1 LSLGRR
7 AALER
12 RAILGHL
19 ESSLG
24 SSRRADGLESLSLT
38 ANFSYGELKIFSG
51 RAHPALAQEICQYLG
66 LPLGELTLYNFSDGE
81 DYCQID
87 ENVRGADVF
96 VVQPT
101 CSPVNDHVMEL
112 LILLD
117 AFRRSSASRITAVM
131 PYFGYARQDKKDKPR
146 VPIAA
151 KLMADLLTA
160 SGADRIL
167 TMDLHSAQIQGFFN
181 IPVDHLF
188 AAPVLLDAIREMN
201 LADLV
206 VVSPDVGGV
215 ARARAIG
222 KRLGASLAI
231 IDKRRT
237 GKNETEV
244 LNVIGDVEGRNVL
257 ILDDI
262 IDTAGTLIQAE
273 EALREQGA
281 RKTFAA
287 AVHPV
292 LSGPALERI
301 EASGLESLVVT
312 NTIPLD
318 AALARCRKI
327 RSLSIAPL
335 LGEAIQRIHQG
346 TSVSSLFV

>member
-1 LSLGRR
+1 
-7 AALER
+7 
-12 RAILGHL
+12 
-19 ESSLG
+19 
-24 SSRRADGLESLSLT
+24 LT
-38 ANFSYGELKIFSG
+38 PNFSYGDLKIFSG
-51 RAHPALAQEICQYLG
+51 RAHPALAREMCDYLG
-66 LPLGELTLYNFSDGE
+66 LPLGEITLFNFSDGE
-81 DYCQID
+81 NYCQID

-167 TMDLHSAQIQGFFN
+167 TMDLHTLQIQGFFN

-188 AAPVLLDAIREMN
+188 AAPVLLDAIREMGVE
-201 LADLV
+201 DLV
-206 VVSPDVGGV
+206 IVSPDVGGV

-231 IDKRRT
+231 IDKRRS
-237 GKNETEV
+237 GPNETEV
-244 LNVIGDVEGRNVL
+244 LHVVGEVEGKNVL

-262 IDTAGTLIQAE
+262 IDTAGTLVQAE

-281 RKTFAA
+281 RRTYAA

-292 LSGPALERI
+292 FSGPAFDRI
-301 EASGLESLVVT
+301 ENSGIETLFVT

-318 AALARCRKI
+318 DAMGRCPKI
-327 RSLSIAPL
+327 RPLSVAPL
-335 LGEAIQRIHQG
+335 LGEAIQRIHEG
-346 TSVSSLFV
+346 ASVSSLFV

>member
-1 LSLGRR
+1 V
-7 AALER
+7 
-12 RAILGHL
+12 
-19 ESSLG
+19 
-24 SSRRADGLESLSLT
+24 
-38 ANFSYGELKIFSG
+38 
-51 RAHPALAQEICQYLG
+51 
-66 LPLGELTLYNFSDGE
+66 TLFNFSDGE
-81 DYCQID
+81 NYCQID

-167 TMDLHSAQIQGFFN
+167 TMDLHTLQIQGFFN

-188 AAPVLLDAIREMN
+188 AAPVLLDAIREMEVK
-201 LADLV
+201 DLV
-206 VVSPDVGGV
+206 IVSPDVGGV

-231 IDKRRT
+231 IDKRRS
-237 GKNETEV
+237 GPNETEV
-244 LNVIGDVEGRNVL
+244 LNVIGDVHGRDVL

-262 IDTAGTLIQAE
+262 IDTAGTLVQAE
-273 EALREQGA
+273 EALRKQGA
-281 RKTFAA
+281 RRTFAA

-292 LSGPALERI
+292 FSGPALERI
-301 EASGLESLVVT
+301 QDSGLETLFVT
-312 NTIPLD
+312 NTIPVED
-318 AALARCRKI
+318 AMRRCPKI
-327 RSLSIAPL
+327 RTLSVAPL

-346 TSVSSLFV
+346 ASVSSLFV

>member
-1 LSLGRR
+1 M
-7 AALER
+7 
-12 RAILGHL
+12 
-19 ESSLG
+19 
-24 SSRRADGLESLSLT
+24 T
-38 ANFSYGELKIFSG
+38 PNFSYGDLKIFSG
-51 RAHPALAQEICQYLG
+51 RAHPALAREICDYLG
-66 LPLGELTLYNFSDGE
+66 LSLGEVTLFNFSDGE
-81 DYCQID
+81 NYCQID

-167 TMDLHSAQIQGFFN
+167 TMDLHTLQIQGFFN

-188 AAPVLLDAIREMN
+188 AAPILLDAIREVGVE
-201 LADLV
+201 DLV
-206 VVSPDVGGV
+206 IVSPDVGGV

-231 IDKRRT
+231 IDKRRS
-237 GKNETEV
+237 GPNESEV
-244 LNVIGDVEGRNVL
+244 LHVVGDVEGKNVL
-257 ILDDI
+257 ILDDM
-262 IDTAGTLIQAE
+262 IDTAGTLVQAE

-281 RKTFAA
+281 LRTYAA

-292 LSGPALERI
+292 FSGPAIDRI
-301 EASGLESLVVT
+301 ENSGIETLFVT

-318 AALARCRKI
+318 DAMSRSRKI
-327 RSLSIAPL
+327 RALSVAPL
-335 LGEAIQRIHQG
+335 LGEAIQRIHEG
-346 TSVSSLFV
+346 SSVSSLFV

>member
-1 LSLGRR
+1 
-7 AALER
+7 
-12 RAILGHL
+12 
-19 ESSLG
+19 
-24 SSRRADGLESLSLT
+24 LT
-38 ANFSYGELKIFSG
+38 THFSYGELKIFSG
-51 RAHPALAQEICQYLG
+51 RAHPALAQEICAYLG

-101 CSPVNDHVMEL
+101 SSPVNDHVMEL

-117 AFRRSSASRITAVM
+117 AFRRSSASRITAVL

-167 TMDLHSAQIQGFFN
+167 TMDLHAAQIQGFFN

-188 AAPVLLDAIREMN
+188 AAPVLLESIRKLE
-201 LADLV
+201 LEDLV
-206 VVSPDVGGV
+206 IVSPDVGGLT
-215 ARARAIG
+215 RARAIA
-222 KRLGASLAI
+222 KRLDAALAV

-237 GKNETEV
+237 GKNETEI
-244 LNVIGDVEGRNVL
+244 LNVVGDVAGKDVL

-262 IDTAGTLIQAE
+262 VDTAGTLVQAE
-273 EALREQGA
+273 EALRRHGA
-281 RKTFAA
+281 RRTYAA
-287 AVHPV
+287 AVHGV
-292 LSGPALERI
+292 FSGPALDRI
-301 EASGLESLVVT
+301 ESSKLEALLVT
-312 NTIPLD
+312 NTIAVD
-318 AALARCRKI
+318 AAMARCPRI
-327 RSLSIAPL
+327 RALSVAPL
-335 LGEAIQRIHQG
+335 LGEAIQRIHDG
-346 TSVSSLFV
+346 ASVSSLFV

>member
-1 LSLGRR
+1 MVP
-7 AALER
+7 
-12 RAILGHL
+12 
-19 ESSLG
+19 
-24 SSRRADGLESLSLT
+24 
-38 ANFSYGELKIFSG
+38 NFSYGDLKIFSG
-51 RAHPALAQEICQYLG
+51 RAHPALAREICAYLEI
-66 LPLGELTLYNFSDGE
+66 PLGQLTLYNFSDGE
-81 DYCQID
+81 NYCQID

-96 VVQPT
+96 IVQPT
-101 CSPVNDHVMEL
+101 SSPVNDHVMEL

-131 PYFGYARQDKKDKPR
+131 PYFGYSRQDKKDKPR

-167 TMDLHSAQIQGFFN
+167 TMDLHAAQIQGFFD

-188 AAPVLLDAIREMN
+188 AAPVLLDAIRKME
-201 LADLV
+201 LEDLV
-206 VVSPDVGGV
+206 IVSPDVGGV

-237 GKNETEV
+237 GKNETEI
-244 LNVIGDVEGRNVL
+244 LNVVGDVEGKDVL

-262 IDTAGTLIQAE
+262 IDTAGTMVQAE
-273 EALREQGA
+273 AALRRQGA
-281 RKTFAA
+281 KRTYAA

-292 LSGPALERI
+292 LSGPAIERI
-301 EASGLESLVVT
+301 ESSELQSLLVT
-312 NTIPLD
+312 NTVSVE
-318 AALARCRKI
+318 AALARCARI
-327 RSLSIAPL
+327 HPLSIAPI
-335 LGEAIQRIHQG
+335 LGEAIQRIHDG

>member
-1 LSLGRR
+1 
-7 AALER
+7 
-12 RAILGHL
+12 
-19 ESSLG
+19 
-24 SSRRADGLESLSLT
+24 LT
-38 ANFSYGELKIFSG
+38 PNFSYGDLKIFSG
-51 RAHPALAQEICQYLG
+51 RAHPALAREICEYLG
-66 LPLGELTLYNFSDGE
+66 IDLGQVTLFNFSDGE
-81 DYCQID
+81 NYCQID

-101 CSPVNDHVMEL
+101 SSPVNDHVMEL

-146 VPIAA
+146 VPIVA

-167 TMDLHSAQIQGFFN
+167 TMDLHTLQIQGFFN

-188 AAPVLLDAIREMN
+188 AAPVLLDAIREME
-201 LADLV
+201 LEDLV
-206 VVSPDVGGV
+206 IVSPDVGGV

-222 KRLGASLAI
+222 KRLGASLAV
-231 IDKRRT
+231 IDKRR
-237 GKNETEV
+237 GGPNETEV
-244 LNVIGDVEGRNVL
+244 LNVVGDVDGKNVL

-262 IDTAGTLIQAE
+262 IDTAGTLVQAE

-281 RKTFAA
+281 RRTFAA

-292 LSGPALERI
+292 FSGPARQRI
-301 EASGLESLVVT
+301 EASKLETLFVT

-318 AALARCRKI
+318 GSMKDCRKI
-327 RSLSIAPL
+327 HTLSVAPL

-346 TSVSSLFV
+346 ASVSSLFV

>member
-1 LSLGRR
+1 M
-7 AALER
+7 
-12 RAILGHL
+12 
-19 ESSLG
+19 
-24 SSRRADGLESLSLT
+24 T

-51 RAHPALAQEICQYLG
+51 RAHPALAQEICDYLG
-66 LPLGELTLYNFSDGE
+66 IAPGELTLYNFSDGE
-81 DYCQID
+81 NYCQID

-96 VVQPT
+96 VIQPT

-117 AFRRSSASRITAVM
+117 ALRRSSASRVTAVM
-131 PYFGYARQDKKDKPR
+131 PYFGYARQDKKDRPR

-201 LADLV
+201 LDNLV
-206 VVSPDVGGV
+206 IVSPDVGGV

-222 KRLGASLAI
+222 KRLGVSLAV

-237 GKNETEV
+237 GKNESEV
-244 LNVIGDVEGRNVL
+244 LNVIGDVERRNVL

-262 IDTAGTLIQAE
+262 VDTAGTLVQAE
-273 EALREQGA
+273 EALRRQGA

-292 LSGPALERI
+292 LSGPAFERI
-301 EASGLESLVVT
+301 EASGLESLLVT
-312 NTIPLD
+312 NTIPVD
-318 AALARCRKI
+318 GALARCSKI
-327 RSLSIAPL
+327 HSFTIAPL

>member
-1 LSLGRR
+1 
-7 AALER
+7 
-12 RAILGHL
+12 
-19 ESSLG
+19 
-24 SSRRADGLESLSLT
+24 LT
-38 ANFSYGELKIFSG
+38 PNFSYGELKIFSG
-51 RAHPALAQEICQYLG
+51 RAHPALAREICEYLG
-66 LPLGELTLYNFSDGE
+66 IDLGQITLFNFSDGE
-81 DYCQID
+81 NYCQID

-101 CSPVNDHVMEL
+101 SSPVNDHVMEL

-167 TMDLHSAQIQGFFN
+167 TMDLHTLQIQGFFN

-188 AAPVLLDAIREMN
+188 AAPVLLDAIREMGID
-201 LADLV
+201 DLV
-206 VVSPDVGGV
+206 IVSPDVGGV

-231 IDKRRT
+231 IDKRR
-237 GKNETEV
+237 GGPNETEV
-244 LNVIGDVEGRNVL
+244 LNVVGDVEGKNVL

-262 IDTAGTLIQAE
+262 IDTAGTLVQAE

-281 RKTFAA
+281 ARTFAA

-292 LSGPALERI
+292 FSGPARERI
-301 EASGLESLVVT
+301 EASNLETLFVT

-318 AALARCRKI
+318 GSMKDCRKI
-327 RSLSIAPL
+327 HTLSVAPL

-346 TSVSSLFV
+346 ASVSSLFV

>member
-1 LSLGRR
+1 
-7 AALER
+7 
-12 RAILGHL
+12 
-19 ESSLG
+19 
-24 SSRRADGLESLSLT
+24 LT
-38 ANFSYGELKIFSG
+38 PNFSYGDLKIFSG
-51 RAHPALAQEICQYLG
+51 RAHPALAKEICDYLG
-66 LPLGELTLYNFSDGE
+66 IQPGQITLFNFSDGE
-81 DYCQID
+81 NYCQID

-167 TMDLHSAQIQGFFN
+167 TMDLHTLQIQGFFN

-188 AAPVLLDAIREMN
+188 AAPVLLDAIREMG

-206 VVSPDVGGV
+206 IVSPDVGGV

-222 KRLGASLAI
+222 KRLDASLAV
-231 IDKRRT
+231 IDKRRS
-237 GKNETEV
+237 GPNETEV
-244 LNVIGDVEGRNVL
+244 LNVVGDVEGKNVL

-262 IDTAGTLIQAE
+262 IDTAGTLVQAE
-273 EALREQGA
+273 AALRDHGA
-281 RKTFAA
+281 KRTFAA
-287 AVHPV
+287 AVHAV
-292 LSGPALERI
+292 FSGPARQRI
-301 EASGLESLVVT
+301 EDSELETLFVT
-312 NTIPLD
+312 NTIPLEPSM
-318 AALARCRKI
+318 RECQKI
-327 RSLSIAPL
+327 RTLSVAPL

-346 TSVSSLFV
+346 SSVSSLFV

>member
-1 LSLGRR
+1 MRRGRR
-7 AALER
+7 SAAPPTVR
-12 RAILGHL
+12 RRVYNPARLVP
-19 ESSLG
+19 
-24 SSRRADGLESLSLT
+24 
-38 ANFSYGELKIFSG
+38 NFSYGDLKIFSG
-51 RAHPALAQEICQYLG
+51 RAHPALAEEICAYLEI
-66 LPLGELTLYNFSDGE
+66 PLGQLTLYNFSDGE
-81 DYCQID
+81 NYCQID

-96 VVQPT
+96 IVQPT
-101 CSPVNDHVMEL
+101 SSPVNDHVMEL

-131 PYFGYARQDKKDKPR
+131 PYFGYSRQDKKDKPR

-167 TMDLHSAQIQGFFN
+167 TMDLHAAQIQGFFD

-188 AAPVLLDAIREMN
+188 AAPVLLDAIRKMN
-201 LADLV
+201 LEDLV
-206 VVSPDVGGV
+206 IVSPDVGGV

-237 GKNETEV
+237 GKDETEI
-244 LNVIGDVEGRNVL
+244 LNVIGEVEGKDVL

-262 IDTAGTLIQAE
+262 VDTAGTLVHAE
-273 EALREQGA
+273 AALRRQGA
-281 RKTFAA
+281 RRTYAA

-292 LSGPALERI
+292 LSGPAIERI
-301 EASGLESLVVT
+301 EASQLQSLLVT
-312 NTIPLD
+312 NTVPVE
-318 AALARCRKI
+318 AALARCRRI
-327 RSLSIAPL
+327 HPLSIAPL
-335 LGEAIQRIHQG
+335 LGEAIQRIHDG

>member
-1 LSLGRR
+1 
-7 AALER
+7 
-12 RAILGHL
+12 
-19 ESSLG
+19 
-24 SSRRADGLESLSLT
+24 LT
-38 ANFSYGELKIFSG
+38 PNFSYGELKIFSG
-51 RAHPALAQEICQYLG
+51 RAHPALAREICEYLG
-66 LPLGELTLYNFSDGE
+66 IDLGQITLFNFSDGE
-81 DYCQID
+81 NYCQID

-101 CSPVNDHVMEL
+101 SSPVNDHMMEL

-167 TMDLHSAQIQGFFN
+167 TMDLHTLQIQGFFN

-188 AAPVLLDAIREMN
+188 AAPVLLDAIREMGID
-201 LADLV
+201 DLV
-206 VVSPDVGGV
+206 IVSPDVGGV

-231 IDKRRT
+231 IDKRR
-237 GKNETEV
+237 GGPNETEV
-244 LNVIGDVEGRNVL
+244 LNVVGDVEGKNVL

-262 IDTAGTLIQAE
+262 IDTAGTLVQAE
-273 EALREQGA
+273 EALRKQGA
-281 RKTFAA
+281 KRTFAA

-292 LSGPALERI
+292 FSGPARERI
-301 EASGLESLVVT
+301 EASKLETLFVT

-318 AALARCRKI
+318 GSMKDCRKI
-327 RSLSIAPL
+327 RTLSVAPL

-346 TSVSSLFV
+346 ASVSSLFV

>member
-1 LSLGRR
+1 M
-7 AALER
+7 
-12 RAILGHL
+12 
-19 ESSLG
+19 
-24 SSRRADGLESLSLT
+24 T
-38 ANFSYGELKIFSG
+38 PNFSYGELKIFSG
-51 RAHPALAQEICQYLG
+51 RAHPALASEICEYLG
-66 LPLGELTLYNFSDGE
+66 IELGQVTLFNFSDGE
-81 DYCQID
+81 NYCQID

-101 CSPVNDHVMEL
+101 SSPVNDHMMEL

-167 TMDLHSAQIQGFFN
+167 TMDLHTLQIQGFFN

-188 AAPVLLDAIREMN
+188 AAPVLLDAIREM
-201 LADLV
+201 AIEDLV
-206 VVSPDVGGV
+206 IVSPDVGGV

-231 IDKRRT
+231 IDKRR
-237 GKNETEV
+237 GGPNETEV
-244 LNVIGDVEGRNVL
+244 LNVVGDVEGKNVL

-262 IDTAGTLIQAE
+262 IDTAGTLVQAE
-273 EALREQGA
+273 EALRKQGA
-281 RKTFAA
+281 RRTFAA

-292 LSGPALERI
+292 FSGPARQRIDASKLET
-301 EASGLESLVVT
+301 LFVT

-318 AALARCRKI
+318 DSMRDCRQI
-327 RSLSIAPL
+327 HTLSVAPL

-346 TSVSSLFV
+346 ASVSSLFV

>member
-1 LSLGRR
+1 MASH
-7 AALER
+7 AF
-12 RAILGHL
+12 
-19 ESSLG
+19 
-24 SSRRADGLESLSLT
+24 
-38 ANFSYGELKIFSG
+38 NYGDLKIFSG
-51 RAHPALAQEICQYLG
+51 RAHPALAREICAYLAI
-66 LPLGELTLYNFSDGE
+66 PLGELTLYNFSDGE

-160 SGADRIL
+160 AGADRIL
-167 TMDLHSAQIQGFFN
+167 TMDLHAAQIQGFFN

-188 AAPVLLDAIREMN
+188 AAPVILDAIRRLEPEE
-201 LADLV
+201 LV
-206 VVSPDVGGV
+206 IVSPDVGGLT
-215 ARARAIG
+215 RARAIA
-222 KRLGASLAI
+222 KRLDASLAI

-237 GKNETEV
+237 GKNETEI
-244 LNVIGDVEGRNVL
+244 LNVVGDVEGKDAL

-262 IDTAGTLIQAE
+262 IDTAGTLVQAE
-273 EALREQGA
+273 EALRRQGA
-281 RKTFAA
+281 RRTYAA
-287 AVHPV
+287 AVHGV
-292 LSGPALERI
+292 FSGPALERI
-301 EASGLESLVVT
+301 EASKLQRLLVT
-312 NTIPLD
+312 NTIPVD
-318 AALARCRKI
+318 AAMARCPRI
-327 RSLSIAPL
+327 QALSVAPL
-335 LGEAIQRIHQG
+335 LGEAIQRIHDG
-346 TSVSSLFV
+346 ASVSSLFV

>member
-1 LSLGRR
+1 M
-7 AALER
+7 
-12 RAILGHL
+12 
-19 ESSLG
+19 
-24 SSRRADGLESLSLT
+24 T

-51 RAHPALAQEICQYLG
+51 RAHPALAQEICEYLG
-66 LPLGELTLYNFSDGE
+66 IAVGELTLYNFSDGE
-81 DYCQID
+81 NYCQID

-96 VVQPT
+96 VIQPT

-117 AFRRSSASRITAVM
+117 ALRRSSASRITAVM

-188 AAPVLLDAIREMN
+188 AAPVLLDAIREMSLDN
-201 LADLV
+201 LV
-206 VVSPDVGGV
+206 IVSPDVGGV

-222 KRLGASLAI
+222 KRLGVSLAV

-237 GKNETEV
+237 GKNESEV
-244 LNVIGDVEGRNVL
+244 LNVIGDVERRNVL

-262 IDTAGTLIQAE
+262 VDTAGTLVQAE
-273 EALREQGA
+273 EALRRQGA

-292 LSGPALERI
+292 LSGPAFERI
-301 EASGLESLVVT
+301 EASGLESLLVT
-312 NTIPLD
+312 NTIPVD
-318 AALARCRKI
+318 GALARCSKI
-327 RSLSIAPL
+327 RSFTIAPL

>member
-1 LSLGRR
+1 M
-7 AALER
+7 
-12 RAILGHL
+12 I
-19 ESSLG
+19 
-24 SSRRADGLESLSLT
+24 
-38 ANFSYGELKIFSG
+38 ANFTYGELKIFSG
-51 RAHPALAQEICQYLG
+51 RAHPALAREICEYLG
-66 LPLGELTLYNFSDGE
+66 IGLGQITLYNFSDGE
-81 DYCQID
+81 NYCQID

-96 VVQPT
+96 VIQPT

-117 AFRRSSASRITAVM
+117 ALRRSSASRVTAVM

-201 LADLV
+201 LDNLV
-206 VVSPDVGGV
+206 IVSPDVGGV

-222 KRLGASLAI
+222 KRLGVSLAV

-237 GKNETEV
+237 GKNESEV
-244 LNVIGDVEGRNVL
+244 LNVIGDVERRNVL

-262 IDTAGTLIQAE
+262 VDTAGTLVQAE
-273 EALREQGA
+273 EALRRQGA

-292 LSGPALERI
+292 LSGPAFERI
-301 EASGLESLVVT
+301 EASGIESLIVT
-312 NTIPLD
+312 NTIPVD
-318 AALARCRKI
+318 GALARCSKI
-327 RSLSIAPL
+327 RSFTIAPL

>member
-1 LSLGRR
+1 L
-7 AALER
+7 
-12 RAILGHL
+12 I
-19 ESSLG
+19 
-24 SSRRADGLESLSLT
+24 
-38 ANFSYGELKIFSG
+38 ANFTYGELKIFSG
-51 RAHPALAQEICQYLG
+51 RAHPGLAREICEYLG
-66 LPLGELTLYNFSDGE
+66 LDLGQITLFNFSDGE
-81 DYCQID
+81 NYCQID

-167 TMDLHSAQIQGFFN
+167 TMDLHTLQIQGFFN

-188 AAPVLLDAIREMN
+188 AAPVLLDAIREMA

-206 VVSPDVGGV
+206 IVSPDVGGV

-222 KRLGASLAI
+222 KRLDASLAI
-231 IDKRRT
+231 IDKRRS
-237 GKNETEV
+237 GPNETEV
-244 LNVIGDVEGRNVL
+244 LNVVGDVEGRNVL

-262 IDTAGTLIQAE
+262 IDTAGTLVQAE
-273 EALREQGA
+273 AALREHGA
-281 RKTFAA
+281 KRTFAA

-292 LSGPALERI
+292 FSGPARQRI
-301 EASGLESLVVT
+301 EDSELETLFVT
-312 NTIPLD
+312 NTIPLE
-318 AALARCRKI
+318 ASMRECRKI
-327 RSLSIAPL
+327 RTLSVAPL

-346 TSVSSLFV
+346 ASVSSLFV

>member
-1 LSLGRR
+1 
-7 AALER
+7 
-12 RAILGHL
+12 
-19 ESSLG
+19 
-24 SSRRADGLESLSLT
+24 LT
-38 ANFSYGELKIFSG
+38 SHAFNYGDLKIFSG
-51 RAHPALAQEICQYLG
+51 RAHPALAREICAYLQI
-66 LPLGELTLYNFSDGE
+66 PLGELTLYNFSDGE

-160 SGADRIL
+160 AGADRIL
-167 TMDLHSAQIQGFFN
+167 TMDLHAAQIQGFFN

-188 AAPVLLDAIREMN
+188 AAPVILDAIRKMDFE
-201 LADLV
+201 DLV
-206 VVSPDVGGV
+206 IVSPDVGGLT
-215 ARARAIG
+215 RARAIA
-222 KRLGASLAI
+222 KRLDVALAV

-237 GKNETEV
+237 GKNETEI
-244 LNVIGDVEGRNVL
+244 LNVVGEVEGKDAL

-262 IDTAGTLIQAE
+262 IDTAGTLVQAE
-273 EALREQGA
+273 EALRRQGA
-281 RKTFAA
+281 RRTYAA
-287 AVHPV
+287 AVHGV
-292 LSGPALERI
+292 FSGPALERI
-301 EASGLESLVVT
+301 EASGLQSLLVS
-312 NTIPLD
+312 NTIPVE
-318 AALARCRKI
+318 AAMARCPRI
-327 RSLSIAPL
+327 RALSVAPL
-335 LGEAIQRIHQG
+335 LGEAIQRIHDG
-346 TSVSSLFV
+346 ASVSSLFV